1 MKFKHKTLAIKRWT
15 LVALLATV
23 LFSACKKDLETT
35 ENETAKEQT
44 LTQRMENAAKPAKKV
59 NPFSHE
65 NIKKAKRKLTGQ
77 NTTTNANSKTEEQ
90 RLYTY
95 IKFDPNEVSEELMG
109 ILEADSTIHMMDFP
123 FANGEY
129 NTDEFALDE
138 NKAAQLRDG
147 MLYAVIPNVS
157 PTKNSLLSKT
167 EVNPVVLDELYL
179 PDEEDTTLIFQALRE
194 INYTEEQIAQLRI
207 CLFKRPTGFVRYW
220 DDRFQ
225 RMEPVRGTQ
234 VWGLVFGIPI
244 HTYTDANGYYRLPW
258 RFSAGTIMGTHAK
271 NPRVN
276 IKPLNTNG
284 SLIQVIPQLIINFIF
299 GSVHVHGWYSSC
311 RMRDDINFEY
321 NGHTQPRY
329 WSQLLNA
336 YFFHDQYANADN
348 VENAPN
354 AMTVYAQWANNGRFD
369 EAGVPDFGNAST
381 PMLNKNWS
389 ASLIIQVI
397 ARLLDFLPPVAF
409 LRLVN
414 AVPPDMTFRVPAN
427 TQPQFYCE
435 RLAQTAFHELGH
447 AMHYRRAGNNYWY
460 DYIAATLNATP
471 VAGNPYGDGQ
481 GVDDGNVAVGESWAE
496 FLGTNYAIRRYGNAA
511 NKARTSLF
519 LWQGNFLTEYQ
530 PNPFLQE
537 NERWFWGGQW
547 IPSGFYNDLMDG
559 ANVDEA
565 FDNVQGVSI
574 RQLWLPLGPDT
585 DFMCDYLWTFMQQN
599 PGINQNDVIQIAMEH
614 NFNCF

>member
-1 MKFKHKTLAIKRWT
+1 MKFKQTTRPIKLWAFI
-15 LVALLATV
+15 ALTATV
-23 LFSACKKDLETT
+23 LFSACKKDLGQELEQSK
-35 ENETAKEQT
+35 ENETQ
-44 LTQRMENAAKPAKKV
+44 LQNQRVEKSAKKV
-59 NPFSHE
+59 NPFSYE
-65 NIKKAKRKLTGQ
+65 NIKKAKKKLAGQ
-77 NTTTNANSKTEEQ
+77 NAANSTNSKTEEE

-95 IKFDPNEVSEELMG
+95 LEFDPNEVTEDAMR
-109 ILEADSTIHMMDFP
+109 IIEADSTIHIMDFP
-123 FANGEY
+123 FADGEMY
-129 NTDEFALDE
+129 TDEFALDE
-138 NKAAQLRDG
+138 TKASQLRDG
-147 MLYAVIPNVS
+147 KLYAVVP
-157 PTKNSLLSKT
+157 KNSATKT
-167 EVNPVVLDELYL
+167 TLFSVPEMQAIQLDELYL
-179 PDEEDTTLIFQALRE
+179 PDEEDTTLQFQAFRE
-194 INYTEEQIAQLRI
+194 AGYTEEMLARIRI
-207 CLFKRPTGFVRYW
+207 CLFKRPSGFVRYE
-220 DDRFQ
+220 DDRLG
-225 RMEPVRGTQ
+225 RMEPVRGMQ
-234 VWGLVFGIPI
+234 VWGLVFGIPL
-244 HTYTDANGYYRLPW
+244 HSYTDGNGYYRLPW
-258 RFSAGTIMGTHAK
+258 RFNAGTIMGTHAK

-284 SLIQVIPQLIINFIF
+284 TLVQVIPQLIANFIF
-299 GSVHVHGWYSSC
+299 GSVQIRGWVSSC
-311 RMRDDINFEY
+311 DMRNDVNFEFR
-321 NGHTQPRY
+321 GHTQVRY

-336 YFFHDQYANADN
+336 YFFHDQYAQNDN
-348 VENAPN
+348 VDNAPF
-354 AMTVYAQWANNGRFD
+354 AMTVYAQWANNRRFD
-369 EAGVPDFGNAST
+369 EGGVPDFGNAST

-389 ASLIIQVI
+389 ASLIINVI
-397 ARLLDFLPPVAF
+397 AHLLDFLPPVAF

-471 VAGNPYGDGQ
+471 IPGNPYGDGQ

-496 FLGTNYAIRRYGNAA
+496 FIGTNHAIRRYGNIAV
-511 NKARTSLF
+511 KPRTSLF
-519 LWQGNFLTEYQ
+519 FWNGNFLTEYQ

-537 NERWFWGGQW
+537 NERYFFGNQW

-559 ANVDEA
+559 ANVDENW
-565 FDNVQGVSI
+565 DNVQGVSI